1 MLAKGSRILN
11 LFQYYTFLTYI
22 FNYKDVV
29 SLSVDVSLE
38 SKPHAGSNIS
48 LMCKTESLSN
58 TKWWVFGDENV
69 TATDR
74 ISFDRGESDYY
85 SYLRL
90 NISHL
95 TFDHQGKYTCF
106 AAEGED
112 IATGSLAFN
121 VTVPGKVVS
130 TSNAHANVTSPA
142 SLSCTLEGYPLTNV
156 SWERAN
162 VTFVGDDEQEKFNFT
177 VGKLSETKL
186 ETSLEFPKLKPRDNG
201 SYLCQAIGV
210 DGPVVGVANLYVLDV
225 PHIYIDVVKVVGARR
240 IFLNWTLNDGNEP
253 VQEYFVKTF
262 ANGSNEWT
270 FYPEKIPGG
279 NTSYII
285 QNLQPNTEYKIKLM
299 AKNAIGRG
307 IEQDTPDFYKTFD
320 KDSDFTPEVSLKAIT
335 PNAINIGWSSPPKE
349 LTDHVHYYILLM
361 YNNSTKKETV
371 QSANQSNLYMFRDL
385 HSATNYKFKVAACSE
400 YTHQCGSWSK
410 EIDGTTMDGVAGA
423 PENLTVVCKYD
434 TISRSSFIVITW
446 EPPSQPNG
454 VIIHYNVVL
463 EGSSVFL
470 GDKGVWEKNTIRPL
484 IKSVDK
490 NSTRS
495 VRFDLLPANTNYSV
509 KVSGVTRIRGAGK
522 DAEAVC
528 TMPPTIPDK
537 EKLNQ
542 ANWSAVKDQDR
553 WLMKLSI
560 PRVSERNGPIC
571 CYRVFVIKLEPNQTV
586 NDLPPPEETKVSSYQ
601 EVHMSPKGGTYIAD
615 MFESNALSNDI
626 YLGDNVTLSEATR
639 NSKCKVC
646 VGLRPSPPTTPP
658 APPTSPTNGG
668 GNSSGA
674 PIIPAE
680 IPSLMLET
688 PRAKRDDVLTST
700 LKTTGVTVP
709 SVAVSTPPTPT
720 VYDGL
725 LDINSN
731 YSGFIEV
738 IVLGG
743 NDSVIPAYSAYFVA
757 IKPGPHNL
765 PLSPTSVE
773 ILTFIL
779 QQLVNEHF
787 PDRSTKASEAREN
800 QHKNR
805 YPDIK
810 SYDQTRVRLTPV
822 DGVPGS
828 DYINANFVLG
838 YKELKKFI
846 CAQGP
851 MEITVNDFWRMIWEQ
866 HLEIVI
872 MLTNLEEYSKIKCA
886 KYWPEQEEGDKTY
899 GDFIVGTVNE
909 KKFGEYILRELKL
922 VRTAS
927 GKENEERSIF
937 QYHYLAWKDFQAPE
951 NPSGLLKFIKHV
963 NEAYSLEKG
972 PILVHCS
979 AGVGRTGTLVALDS
993 LLQQLRAEGQVSV
1006 FNTVCDLRRQ
1016 RNFLVQ
1022 SLKQYIFIYRALV
1035 EVVQFGE
1042 TEIRASDLKTTLETL
1057 KRINDGNKKSELELE
1072 FDRLSQA
1079 KEENKSTSNA
1089 KTDENKDKNREETV
1103 VPYDRNRVILS
1114 PAKDYS
1120 NYINASFIEA
1130 YDNTE
1135 SFIITQDPD
1144 MEHTVH
1150 DFWRMVSE
1158 HSIST
1163 IIMLSDFGDSPKKCP
1178 RYWPDDEIK
1187 YDNIGVKYI
1196 QSESCPYFTRR
1207 ELSVCNTKCNST
1219 IPVIQY
1225 QYNGWPTV
1233 EGEVPEVT
1241 RGFIELIDHTQPNLA
1256 NPTPNPPGSPTPSAS
1271 SPGPLLVH
1279 CHAGSERS
1287 SMFVALSILVQQLTL
1302 EKRVD
1307 VFSVVRKLRT
1317 QRLGMIQTFAQY
1329 EFLYR
1334 AILNYAELHKINCD
1348 GV

>member
-1 MLAKGSRILN
+1 MIE
-11 LFQYYTFLTYI
+11 QT
-22 FNYKDVV
+22 DVV
-29 SLSVDVSLE
+29 SLTVEVSLE
-38 SKPHAGSNIS
+38 PKPYAGSNVS
-48 LMCKTESLSN
+48 LTCKTESLTSS
-58 TKWWVFGDENV
+58 KWWVFKDENV
-69 TATDR
+69 TAVDKKIEFEVGEMPGRVLRTEDA
-74 ISFDRGESDYY
+74 RGNVS
-85 SYLRL
+85 SR
-90 NISHL
+90 
-95 TFDHQGKYTCF
+95 
-106 AAEGED
+106 
-112 IATGSLAFN
+112 AT
-121 VTVPGKVVS
+121 
-130 TSNAHANVTSPA
+130 
-142 SLSCTLEGYPLTNV
+142 LSCILEGYPLENV
-156 SWERAN
+156 TWERDQ
-162 VTFVGDDEQEKFNFT
+162 GSGLDESPDKTNFT
-177 VGKLSETKL
+177 IRQVNKTTVETH
-186 ETSLEFPKLKPRDNG
+186 LEFPKLNRRDNG
-201 SYLCQAIGV
+201 SYLCKAEGV
-210 DGPVVGVANLYVLDV
+210 EGPVVGVANLYVLDV
-225 PHIYIDVVKVVGARR
+225 PHVYIDVVKVVGARR

-253 VQEYFVKTF
+253 VQEYIIKTIT
-262 ANGSNEWT
+262 NGSSQWT
-270 FYPEKIPGG
+270 FYPEKVPGG

-285 QNLQPNTEYKIKLM
+285 RNLEPNTEYKIKLY
-299 AKNAIGRG
+299 AKNSIGKG
-307 IEQDTPDFYKTFD
+307 IEQDTPVFYKTFE
-320 KDSDFTPEVSLKAIT
+320 KDADFTPEVSLKAIT

-349 LTDHVHYYILLM
+349 LQDHVHYYQLLM
-361 YNNSTKKETV
+361 YNNNTRKET
-371 QSANQSNLYMFRDL
+371 
-385 HSATNYKFKVAACSE
+385 VAACSE

-410 EIDGTTMDGVAGA
+410 IIDGTTMDGVAGA

-434 TISRSSFIVITW
+434 SISRSSFIVITW
-446 EPPSQPNG
+446 DPPSQPNG

-463 EGSSVFL
+463 DGSAVFR
-470 GDKGVWEKNTIRPL
+470 GDKGVWEKSTIRPI
-484 IKSVDK
+484 IKSVE
-490 NSTRS
+490 NSTRTA
-495 VRFDLLPANTNYSV
+495 RFDLLPANTNYSV
-509 KVSGVTRIRGAGK
+509 RVSGVTRIRGGGK
-522 DAEAVC
+522 DAEALC

-542 ANWSAVKDQDR
+542 VNWSTVEDQGR
-553 WLMKLSI
+553 WLMKLNI

-571 CYRVFVIKLEPNQTV
+571 CYRVFVIKLEPNQSV
-586 NDLPPPEETKVSSYQ
+586 ADLPPPEETKVSSYQ
-601 EVHMSPKGGTYIAD
+601 EVHTSSRGGTYIAD
-615 MFESNALSNDI
+615 MFESNALSSDI
-626 YLGDNVTLSEATR
+626 YLGDNQTISEATR
-639 NSKCKVC
+639 NSMCKVC
-646 VGLRPSPPTTPP
+646 VGLKPALSTPSPSTE
-658 APPTSPTNGG
+658 APPTQATPL
-668 GNSSGA
+668 NSSG
-674 PIIPAE
+674 IP
-680 IPSLMLET
+680 
-688 PRAKRDDVLTST
+688 
-700 LKTTGVTVP
+700 VP
-709 SVAVSTPPTPT
+709 SVETSTQPSTNGNGMPM
-720 VYDGL
+720 VFDGM
-725 LDINSN
+725 LDVNSN

-743 NDSVIPAYSAYFVA
+743 NESVIPAYSAYFVA
-757 IKPGPHNL
+757 VKPGPSYSS
-765 PLSPTSVE
+765 SPSSVD

-779 QQLVNEHF
+779 QVVCVIVLLLLLVLIAIYLLQRYTKKVVENQNVDMTFRNSLRHICRTLRRSHIPVASNPPDMAPITRADIVMEYDERHYDSDYGFQQEFEQLVNEHF

-810 SYDQTRVRLTPV
+810 AYDQTRVKLTPV

-851 MEITVNDFWRMIWEQ
+851 MEHTVNDFWRMIWEQ

-899 GDFIVGTVNE
+899 GDFIVGLVNE

-927 GKENEERSIF
+927 GKESEERSIF

-1016 RNFLVQ
+1016 RNFL
-1022 SLKQYIFIYRALV
+1022 KQYIFIYRALV

-1042 TEIRASDLKTTLETL
+1042 TEIRATDLKSTLETL
-1057 KRINDGNKKSELELE
+1057 KRVNDGNKKSELELE
-1072 FDRLSQA
+1072 FERLTQA
-1079 KEENKSTSNA
+1079 KEENKSTTNA
-1089 KTDENKDKNREETV
+1089 KSEENKDKNRDESII
-1103 VPYDRNRVILS
+1103 PYDRNRVILS

-1144 MEHTVH
+1144 MEHT
-1150 DFWRMVSE
+1150 
-1158 HSIST
+1158 
-1163 IIMLSDFGDSPKKCP
+1163 FGDSPKKCP

-1187 YDNIGVKYI
+1187 YDNISVKYI

-1219 IPVIQY
+1219 VPVTQY

-1241 RGFIELIDHTQPNLA
+1241 RGFIELIDHTQPPA
-1256 NPTPNPPGSPTPSAS
+1256 PPSPPGTQSSPSPSPSAS

-1279 CHAGSERS
+1279 CHTGSERS
-1287 SMFVALSILVQQLTL
+1287 SMFVALSILVQQLVL

-1348 GV
+1348 DV